1 MAASPQFRQNV
12 AMAMLLAAAAGR
24 LAARGGCTASRS
36 GTASRGAAALLAAR
50 TAACQTSLQL
60 RQQAAMALRGALATT
75 AASGRA
81 QAAGRR
87 APRPEHKAPE
97 HKLTGPHSKP
107 GRSSSSHSKDGSS
120 RPSEHAAAPRGKDGS
135 SSVHSRS
142 QPTRSTWE
150 PRSKP
155 EPERHGRKPPGAAA
169 LFAAGMAAAAS
180 LQPLKKARTAALR
193 AQQPHAGSQHAGAA
207 QQAGAGA
214 HGAQA
219 AGAVQQPGPQ
229 SPARE
234 TEVVAIT
241 LKATRATANKRKRR
255 FMGDTPCDKR
265 PNGKFTQ
272 TSVNRGL
279 GSDLAMLSTKKRA
292 AT

>member
-1 MAASPQFRQNV
+1 MQPLQE
-12 AMAMLLAAAAGR
+12 
-24 LAARGGCTASRS
+24 
-36 GTASRGAAALLAAR
+36 AR
-50 TAACQTSLQL
+50 TAAL
-60 RQQAAMALRGALATT
+60 RCT
-75 AASGRA
+75 AAASRL
-81 QAAGRR
+81 AA
-87 APRPEHKAPE
+87 
-97 HKLTGPHSKP
+97 L
-107 GRSSSSHSKDGSS
+107 GSL
-120 RPSEHAAAPRGKDGS
+120 AA
-135 SSVHSRS
+135 SRS
-142 QPTRSTWE
+142 RSA
-150 PRSKP
+150 R
-155 EPERHGRKPPGAAA
+155 RKPLGAAA